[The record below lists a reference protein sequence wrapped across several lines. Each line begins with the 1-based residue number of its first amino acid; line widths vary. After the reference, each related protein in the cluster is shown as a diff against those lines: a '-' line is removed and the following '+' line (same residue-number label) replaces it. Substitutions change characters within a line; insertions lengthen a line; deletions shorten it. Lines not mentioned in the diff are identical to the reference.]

1 MPPLFSWDIIRSP
14 ANPTGM
20 IKMRLA
26 LVAFCLLMSAWRP
39 AVAADATE
47 TYRLS
52 PGDSV
57 LVSVWREEALQ
68 REVRVL
74 PDGSVT
80 FPLAGRIE
88 VGGLDVA
95 DAAKRIATRLKEF
108 LPDPNVT
115 VVITG
120 IEGNRAYVVGKVPK
134 PGPIIMTGPTT
145 VLQALSMAGGLDKF
159 ADEGA
164 IKVVR
169 RSGGRQE
176 ILPVSYK
183 DLIFGRDM
191 ASNHR
196 LVAGDTLLVP

>member
-1 MPPLFSWDIIRSP
+1 
-14 ANPTGM
+14 
-20 IKMRLA
+20 MRLA
-26 LVAFCLLMSAWRP
+26 LAAMILLLTAWRP
-39 AVAADATE
+39 AVATETAE

-57 LVSVWREEALQ
+57 LVSVWREEALH

-80 FPLAGRIE
+80 FPLAGRIA
-88 VGGLDVA
+88 VGGLDVGE
-95 DAAKRIATRLKEF
+95 AAKRIAVRLKEF

-134 PGPIIMTGPTT
+134 PGPIVMTGPTT

-159 ADEGA
+159 ADEGS
-164 IKVVR
+164 IKIVR
-169 RSGGRQE
+169 WAGGRQE

-183 DLIFGRDM
+183 DLISGRNM

>member
-1 MPPLFSWDIIRSP
+1 
-14 ANPTGM
+14 
-20 IKMRLA
+20 MRRLVLLA
-26 LVAFCLLMSAWRP
+26 LSLITAWFSPLVVA
-39 AVAADATE
+39 DDGD
-47 TYRLS
+47 TYKLS
-52 PGDSV
+52 PGDAV
-57 LVSVWREEALQ
+57 LVSVWREETLQ

-80 FPLAGRIE
+80 FPLAGRIA

-95 DAAKRIATRLKEF
+95 EAAKRIAARLKEF

-134 PGPIIMTGPTT
+134 PGPIVMTGPTT

-164 IKVVR
+164 IKLVR
-169 RSGGRQE
+169 RAGGKQE

-183 DLIFGRDM
+183 DLISGRDM
-191 ASNHR
+191 NSNHR

>member
-1 MPPLFSWDIIRSP
+1 MIRFI
-14 ANPTGM
+14 M
-20 IKMRLA
+20 LA
-26 LVAFCLLMSAWRP
+26 ACLMVALPGPSI
-39 AVAADATE
+39 AADVTDA
-47 TYRLS
+47 YRLS
-52 PGDSV
+52 PGDAL

-95 DAAKRIATRLKEF
+95 EAAKRIAARLKEF

-134 PGPIIMTGPTT
+134 PGPIVMTGPTT

-169 RSGGRQE
+169 RTGSRQE

-191 ASNHR
+191 VSNHR

>member
-1 MPPLFSWDIIRSP
+1 MGDNLP
-14 ANPTGM
+14 ANYSMGIP
-20 IKMRLA
+20 MRRLILLA
-26 LVAFCLLMSAWRP
+26 LSLVTACFSPFVVA
-39 AVAADATE
+39 DDTD
-47 TYRLS
+47 TYKLS
-52 PGDSV
+52 PGDAV

-80 FPLAGRIE
+80 FPLAGRIA

-95 DAAKRIATRLKEF
+95 EAAKRIATRLKEF

-134 PGPIIMTGPTT
+134 PGPIVMTGPTT

-169 RSGGRQE
+169 RTSGKQD

-183 DLIFGRDM
+183 DLISGRDM
-191 ASNHR
+191 NSNHR